1 MAPMKP
7 WLPCT
12 ACHAWL
18 PLVSRTCSAAGLPC
32 HGLTCLCMHSMPQSV
47 VLQIEDMLKRSFAE
61 FHAQRAQPEALRAL
75 EEGQARLAALQV

>member
-1 MAPMKP
+1 MPCVAALNIKDMLECSFAISLPHMPMH
-7 WLPCT
+7 T
-12 ACHAWL
+12 IH
-18 PLVSRTCSAAGLPC
+18 V
-32 HGLTCLCMHSMPQSV
+32 QFV

>member
-1 MAPMKP
+1 MLHEALAALHCMPCIVALAKKDMLKCSIAMSLPHMPM
-7 WLPCT
+7 
-12 ACHAWL
+12 HAIY
-18 PLVSRTCSAAGLPC
+18 AEI
-32 HGLTCLCMHSMPQSV
+32 V